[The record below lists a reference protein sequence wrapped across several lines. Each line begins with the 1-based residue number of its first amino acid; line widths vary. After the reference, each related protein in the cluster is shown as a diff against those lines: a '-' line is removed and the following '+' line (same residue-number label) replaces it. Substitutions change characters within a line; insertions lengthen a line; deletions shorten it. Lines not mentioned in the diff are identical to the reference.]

1 MVAIPKPVSVL
12 SCGFLMC
19 LWLSTA
25 AQAEHMKTGQ
35 SEGKGGQTDQKE
47 MTVQKR
53 AHIIQ
58 GDVVARGIWHLFR
71 QPEGRQGSR
80 FGS

>member
-25 AQAEHMKTGQ
+25 VQAEHMKAGQ
-35 SEGKGGQTDQKE
+35 SEGKGGQTDQRK
-47 MTVQKR
+47 
-53 AHIIQ
+53 
-58 GDVVARGIWHLFR
+58 
-71 QPEGRQGSR
+71 
-80 FGS
+80 